1 MTEISL
7 VLKRKIKSEADDVS
21 TTTVNAHNSYEM
33 VNSYC
38 NK

>member
-1 MTEISL
+1 MTEKSL

-21 TTTVNAHNSYEM
+21 TTVNAHNSYEM

>member
-1 MTEISL
+1 MPEISL
-7 VLKRKIKSEADDVS
+7 VLQRKIKSEAEDVS
-21 TTTVNAHNSYEM
+21 RTVNAHNSYEM